1 MYLLSVEIMLVV
13 TLFFVIFADLM
24 LSEAKKH
31 WLGVFCCAGL
41 FLSFVGHL
49 FLFRVSGELFGGM
62 FVQDSFSH
70 LGKALFLIIGF
81 ALVVMTRQYAPKL
94 EHGVGEFYLLLISA
108 VLGMCVAIS
117 SMNLL
122 LIFIAL
128 EILTF
133 ASYIMTSYLKNDSS
147 SIEAGIKY
155 LIFGATASAFG
166 LLGISLT
173 FGGSGSFDLDSIRSV
188 LETQETLQP
197 LLVSGFCF
205 ILVWLAF
212 KMAIVPFQL
221 WAPDVYEGSP
231 TPVTAFFSVGSKT
244 AAFIIFLRIFYEVF
258 TPIHQIASIVL
269 AILSAATLIYANLAA
284 LPQTNIKRL
293 FGYSSIS
300 HAGFLLMGM
309 SVSNHLGVSYVL
321 FYLISLMATNLCA
334 FFVITTQSFYSDT
347 DRIVEYEGL
356 VEKSPFLA
364 ICLLIS
370 LLSLTGIPP
379 TSGFIAKLLVLY
391 SAFNEGFSWLAIIGI
406 FAAVLSA
413 FYYLSIAGKMFWG
426 TSRNTSPI
434 TSPITVRV
442 PLYALVI
449 AILALGIFPGTVLN
463 WCQVAATSLF

>member
-1 MYLLSVEIMLVV
+1 MLVI
-13 TLFFVIFADLM
+13 TLFFVLFADLI
-24 LSEAKKH
+24 LPETKKH

-41 FLSFVGHL
+41 FVSFVIHL

-62 FVQDSFSH
+62 FVQDAFSH

-81 ALVVMTRQYAPKL
+81 SLVVMTRQYAPKL

-108 VLGMCVAIS
+108 VLGMCVGIS
-117 SMNLL
+117 SRNLL
-122 LIFIAL
+122 LIFVAL
-128 EILTF
+128 EIITF
-133 ASYIMTSYLKNDSS
+133 ASYIMTSYLKNDRS
-147 SIEAGIKY
+147 SIESGVKY
-155 LIFGATASAFG
+155 LIFGAAASAFG

-173 FGGSGSFDLDSIRSV
+173 FGGSGSLDFASIRAI
-188 LETQETLQP
+188 LETQNSLQP
-197 LLVSGFCF
+197 LLIIGFFF
-205 ILVWLAF
+205 ILISLAF
-212 KMAIVPFQL
+212 KMAVVPFQI

-244 AAFIIFLRIFYEVF
+244 AAFIIFLRVFYEVF
-258 TPIHQIASIVL
+258 TPIHETAAIVL
-269 AILSAATLIYANLAA
+269 ALLSAITLIYANLAA

-321 FYLISLMATNLCA
+321 FYLISLMVTNLCA
-334 FFVITTQSFYSDT
+334 FFVITTQSFYSES

-356 VEKSPFLA
+356 VQKSPFLA

-379 TSGFIAKLLVLY
+379 TSGFIAKLLVIY
-391 SAFNEGFSWLAIIGI
+391 SAFNEGFAWLALIGI
-406 FAAVLSA
+406 FTAVLSA
-413 FYYLSIAGKMFWG
+413 FYYLSIVGKMFWG

-434 TSPITVRV
+434 ATLIPIRI

-449 AILALGIFPGTVLN
+449 SILVLGIFPGTILN